1 MFWMDIKGGLRTKD
15 KLMNWGVLSS
25 PISSVRH
32 QEIDTLSHLFFSCP
46 YSREGWKQVWDLC
59 GISKA
64 NQSWDAKINWLIRKF
79 SWKSVHSIVRKIAWE
94 AIIYSIWLGRNCRV
108 FQGIQ
113 RHPTA
118 ALHRIR
124 SAVRIK
130 GSQVKN
136 VNPHPLVMLYVS
148 LGKPLSNV
156 LLILRQMRR
165 IELCNWMHAFLV
177 FGLLFFL

>member
-1 MFWMDIKGGLRTKD
+1 MFWTDIKGGLRTKD

-46 YSREGWKQVWDLC
+46 YSREGWKQVCDLC

-94 AIIYSIWLGRNCRV
+94 AII
-108 FQGIQ
+108 
-113 RHPTA
+113 A
-118 ALHRIR
+118 
-124 SAVRIK
+124 
-130 GSQVKN
+130 
-136 VNPHPLVMLYVS
+136 
-148 LGKPLSNV
+148 
-156 LLILRQMRR
+156 
-165 IELCNWMHAFLV
+165 
-177 FGLLFFL
+177 FGLGGIAGFSKESKGILQQLFIGSGLLLGLKGPK